1 MMTIMQTTAASI
13 GRLGLAAAAFS
24 GPTLAR
30 ADEQPGAADG
40 PTANASGARLS
51 TSDSWY
57 ELLVNA
63 AVATGWLWERRTLQ
77 GRSLD
82 KDARVM
88 VTAKDVL
95 VAGTVLTGAAT
106 VVGKVVTRRD
116 PLAGRR
122 VCAEEEPSA
131 DAAIDADG
139 NRRYLQTMTKLNHT
153 FALLGV
159 AAAPFINFALFDSYH
174 PHPVRSFFSLW

>member
-1 MMTIMQTTAASI
+1 MTIIQTTAASI

-30 ADEQPGAADG
+30 ANDRPAAADG
-40 PTANASGARLS
+40 RSATAFGARLS

-57 ELLVNA
+57 ELLVTA
-63 AVATGWLWERRTLQ
+63 ATATGWLMERRTLY

-82 KDARVM
+82 KDAKIM

-95 VAGTVLTGAAT
+95 VAGTVLTGAAAL
-106 VVGKVVTRRD
+106 VGKVVTRREPPAD
-116 PLAGRR
+116 RLVSG
-122 VCAEEEPSA
+122 EEGPA
-131 DAAIDADG
+131 PDAAIDADG
-139 NRRYLQTMTKLNHT
+139 NRRHRLGMTKLNRT

-159 AAAPFINFALFDSYH
+159 AATPFINFALFDSYH

>member
-13 GRLGLAAAAFS
+13 GRLGLAAAAFG
-24 GPTLAR
+24 GPALAR
-30 ADEQPGAADG
+30 AGRPGAAGG
-40 PTANASGARLS
+40 P
-51 TSDSWY
+51 

-63 AVATGWLWERRTLQ
+63 AIATGWLSERRTLR

-82 KDARVM
+82 RDAKVM

-95 VAGTVLTGAAT
+95 VAGTVLTGAAAL
-106 VVGKVVTRRD
+106 VGKVVTRR
-116 PLAGRR
+116 
-122 VCAEEEPSA
+122 EPPADRPASGEQEAPA

-139 NRRYLQTMTKLNHT
+139 NRPYLQTMTKLNHA

-174 PHPVRSFFSLW
+174 PHPIRSFFSLW